1 MPDSLQQP
9 QMKTKLAPF
18 IDSVFEPTRE
28 RRRKARVR
36 LSCFILVRP
45 FEPEPDYFESII
57 LTDESC
63 RDGLSFQT
71 DNALFR
77 ERMRVLVTF
86 PYSRHPSAINRD
98 YIAEVVRREALQ
110 DGRYSVALRL
120 LTAAKLSIPPISKL
134 RSSNVWNV
142 LWQRVRAHTNPR
154 RMDCGGS
161 LNRSR

>member
-1 MPDSLQQP
+1 MPDGVQRH
-9 QMKTKLAPF
+9 QMKTESSPF
-18 IDSVFEPTRE
+18 IDPAVEPLRE
-28 RRRKARVR
+28 RRRRARAR

-63 RDGLSFQT
+63 RNGLSFQT

-98 YIAEVVRREALQ
+98 YLAEVVRTEARQ
-110 DGRYSVALRL
+110 DGRCSIALRV

-142 LWQRVRAHTNPR
+142 LWQRARAHTNPT
-154 RMDCGGS
+154 RMDHGGS
-161 LNRSR
+161 MNRSR